1 MLFRSGIALLFFAF
15 TTIMAYYYIAETNV
29 AYLVRG
35 RSNKIPMFILKV
47 VLLGATYFGVVRTTQ
62 VAWDLGDIGLGLMVW
77 LNLIALLLL
86 AKPALAVLKD
96 YDEQRKQGLD
106 PTFNPEKLGIKNA
119 EFWTKEY
126 KKDDEKAS

>member
-1 MLFRSGIALLFFAF
+1 
-15 TTIMAYYYIAETNV
+15 
-29 AYLVRG
+29 
-35 RSNKIPMFILKV
+35 
-47 VLLGATYFGVVRTTQ
+47 VVRTTQ
-62 VAWDLGDIGLGLMVW
+62 VAWDLGDVGLGIMVW

-119 EFWTKEY
+119 EFWTEEY
-126 KKDDEKAS
+126 KKDDERAS